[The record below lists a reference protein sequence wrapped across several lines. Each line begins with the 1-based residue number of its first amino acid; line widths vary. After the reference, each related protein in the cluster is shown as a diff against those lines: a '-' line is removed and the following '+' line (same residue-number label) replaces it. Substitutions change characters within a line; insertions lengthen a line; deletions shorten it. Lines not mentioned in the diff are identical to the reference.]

1 MSVTT
6 ASFIYHEVE
15 PISCVEP
22 SADNPGTITN
32 RIIVER
38 KPTGSPATRAP
49 VAIPDDIPLLGT
61 ELVIPKEGE
70 LWPGGGDWHTYA
82 RFRNCSYETLPGG
95 VVQITLN
102 WSTRYIVDPV
112 TGSVSGTMPIVMEY
126 STRVRSQTIFR
137 SGWSVSPPAS
147 LNASTT
153 DIGGTSLKSSDEGS
167 TIDVAQCNVRLRAVQ
182 DASISPTSAAA
193 STLSSYVGT
202 MNNATFCGFV
212 AYSLVCTGLSINK
225 LEGEFY
231 EVVFEFLFDQW
242 YHHEQTATIAA
253 DGRPLRTAAG
263 ELSEVKWKRLARTS
277 TDFNNI
283 FGGNARLKLRAEN
296 GWWA

>member
-38 KPTGSPATRAP
+38 KKTGSPATRAP
-49 VAIPDDIPLLGT
+49 VAIPDDVALLGS
-61 ELVIPKEGE
+61 EGVIPAEGD
-70 LWPGGGDWHTYA
+70 LWPGTGTWHPLC

-112 TGSVSGTMPIVMEY
+112 NGNADQMPIVMEY
-126 STRVRSQTIFR
+126 GTRVRSQTIFR

-182 DASISPTSAAA
+182 DATVTTTSAAA
-193 STLSSYVGT
+193 STLSNYVGKI
-202 MNNATFCGFV
+202 NSATFCGFA
-212 AYSLVCTGLSINK
+212 AYSLICTGLSINK

-283 FGGNARLKLRAEN
+283 FGGDARLKLRAEN
-296 GWWA
+296 GWWS

>member
-6 ASFIYHEVE
+6 ASFIYYEVE

-38 KPTGSPATRAP
+38 KPTGSPAVRAP
-49 VAIPDDIPLLGT
+49 VAIPDDVALLGT
-61 ELVIPKEGE
+61 EGVIPPEGDV
-70 LWPGGGDWHTYA
+70 WPGAGTWHA
-82 RFRNCSYETLPGG
+82 LCRFRNCSYETLPGG
-95 VVQITLN
+95 LVQITLN

-112 TGSVSGTMPIVMEY
+112 TGNADQMPIVMEY
-126 STRVRSQTIFR
+126 GTRVRSTTIFR

-182 DASISPTSAAA
+182 DATVTTTSAAA
-193 STLSSYVGT
+193 STLSSYVGKI
-202 MNNATFCGFV
+202 NSATFCGFA

-231 EVVFEFLFDQW
+231 EVIFEFLFDQW

-253 DGRPLRTAAG
+253 DGRPIRTSAG

-283 FGGNARLKLRAEN
+283 FGGDARLQLRAEN